1 MSVVRSAVLAGW
13 ALSAS
18 LAIGPSLAI
27 ADDLPAAT
35 VARAEAL
42 RDRAL
47 KGSGAYEI
55 LESLTTEIGP
65 RLAGSDAEHRAAA
78 WGVEKLKALG
88 FIGVMTVGMHHQ
100 EHHLMIARGMHPH
113 G

>member
-47 KGSGAYEI
+47 KGSGA
-55 LESLTTEIGP
+55 
-65 RLAGSDAEHRAAA
+65 
-78 WGVEKLKALG
+78 
-88 FIGVMTVGMHHQ
+88 
-100 EHHLMIARGMHPH
+100 
-113 G
+113 